1 MKSGSKTSL
10 ASTYDNVEAICK
22 RILIFLS
29 DTFDNINIFRE
40 TRQKSCK
47 IQVIGQV
54 ILSIVVLTDYSRIF
68 LRATDKHQC
77 LNDVITIS
85 FKPNLIKYEK

>member
-1 MKSGSKTSL
+1 MESGSKTSL

-47 IQVIGQV
+47 
-54 ILSIVVLTDYSRIF
+54 Y
-68 LRATDKHQC
+68 K
-77 LNDVITIS
+77 
-85 FKPNLIKYEK
+85 